1 MKPKCTGWVKIKCL
15 NSWRKHNFQEWI
27 SQLNKSNGSRFSC
40 WDISFCLT
48 LYTNWVPVHQQ
59 DCWLCNLMQVIQS
72 QPVSHACDVW
82 SYGVVRALHII
93 YVFIVSNNLGYF
105 LVIAVFDI
113 KATLASCLLT
123 LSAIFVPHQ
132 ARLAGGDIVFSGCP
146 LIPPSRLAG
155 GDIVFS
161 GCLLIPPSRLAG
173 GDIVF
178 SGCPLIPYVKTGWW
192 RHCVLRLSI
201 DSICQDW
208 LVETLC
214 SQDVYWSVHLS
225 VSLSICSSVTK
236 LVNSILCKRMNQ
248 FWCK

>member
-146 LIPPSRLAG
+146 LIP
-155 GDIVFS
+155 
-161 GCLLIPPSRLAG
+161 
-173 GDIVF
+173 
-178 SGCPLIPYVKTGWW
+178 YVKTGWW
-192 RHCVLRLSI
+192 RHCVLRMSI
-201 DSICQDW
+201 DPSIC
-208 LVETLC
+208 LFLC
-214 SQDVYWSVHLS
+214 LFVHLLQNLWTRYFANEWTS
-225 VSLSICSSVTK
+225 FGASSRGWKGMKQSTLGVMRSKVKVTHGQTRSQK
-236 LVNSILCKRMNQ
+236 FLLVRFLENYLMNFNQTGRHILR
-248 FWCK
+248 